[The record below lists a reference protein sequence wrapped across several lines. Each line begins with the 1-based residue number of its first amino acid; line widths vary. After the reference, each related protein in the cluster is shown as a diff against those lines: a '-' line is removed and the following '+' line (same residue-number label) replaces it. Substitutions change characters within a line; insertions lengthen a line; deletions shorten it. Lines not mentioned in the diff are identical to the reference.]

1 MNAGQN
7 KILPSYVVR
16 KLVGNE
22 QVKLFN
28 CGDADLN
35 DFILN
40 EASAYHRALLAVT
53 YVYETADDKNVIAYF
68 SLANDRISLADFHDK
83 SAFNRFRKHRFINE
97 KRLKSYPAAKICRLA
112 VSNELQ
118 RQHIGGRIINFIK
131 SHFLIDN
138 RIGCRFLTVDAYC
151 GAVPFYLKNGFIPLG
166 EEEKESP
173 TRLMFF
179 DLASLRS
186 AT

>member
-7 KILPSYVVR
+7 KILPTYVVR
-16 KLVGNE
+16 KLVENE
-22 QVKLFN
+22 QVKSFN

-40 EASAYHRALLAVT
+40 EAS
-53 YVYETADDKNVIAYF
+53 AYF

-83 SAFNRFRKHRFINE
+83 SAFNRFRKHRFVNE

-118 RQHIGGRIINFIK
+118 RQHIGDRIINFIK
-131 SHFLIDN
+131 SYFLIDN

>member
-7 KILPSYVVR
+7 KILPTYVVR
-16 KLVGNE
+16 KLVENE
-22 QVKLFN
+22 QVKSFN

-40 EASAYHRALLAVT
+40 EAS
-53 YVYETADDKNVIAYF
+53 AYF

-83 SAFNRFRKHRFINE
+83 SAFNRFGKHRFVNE

-118 RQHIGGRIINFIK
+118 RQHIGDRIINFIK
-131 SHFLIDN
+131 SYFLIDN

-151 GAVPFYLKNGFIPLG
+151 GAIPFYLKNGFIPLG

-179 DLASLRS
+179 ELASLRS

>member
-7 KILPSYVVR
+7 KILPTYVVR
-16 KLVGNE
+16 KLVENE
-22 QVKLFN
+22 QVKSFN

-40 EASAYHRALLAVT
+40 EAS
-53 YVYETADDKNVIAYF
+53 AYF

-83 SAFNRFRKHRFINE
+83 SAFNRFGKHRFVNE

-118 RQHIGGRIINFIK
+118 RQHIGDRIINFIK
-131 SHFLIDN
+131 SYFLIDN

>member
-1 MNAGQN
+1 MKAGQN
-7 KILPSYVVR
+7 KILPTYVVR
-16 KLVGNE
+16 KLVENE
-22 QVKLFN
+22 QVKSFN

-40 EASAYHRALLAVT
+40 EAS
-53 YVYETADDKNVIAYF
+53 AYF

-83 SAFNRFRKHRFINE
+83 SAFNRFGKHRFVNE

-118 RQHIGGRIINFIK
+118 RQHIGDRIINFIK
-131 SHFLIDN
+131 SYFLIDN

>member
-1 MNAGQN
+1 MKAGQN
-7 KILPSYVVR
+7 KILPTYVVR
-16 KLVGNE
+16 KLVENE
-22 QVKLFN
+22 QVKSFN
-28 CGDADLN
+28 CGDADLK

-40 EASAYHRALLAVT
+40 EAS
-53 YVYETADDKNVIAYF
+53 AYF

-83 SAFNRFRKHRFINE
+83 SAFNRFGKHRFVNE

-118 RQHIGGRIINFIK
+118 RQHIGDRIINFIK
-131 SHFLIDN
+131 SYFLIDN

-151 GAVPFYLKNGFIPLG
+151 GAIPFYLKNGFIPLG

-179 DLASLRS
+179 ELASLRS

>member
-1 MNAGQN
+1 MKAGQN
-7 KILPSYVVR
+7 KILPTYVVR
-16 KLVGNE
+16 KLVENE
-22 QVKLFN
+22 QVKSFN

-40 EASAYHRALLAVT
+40 EAS
-53 YVYETADDKNVIAYF
+53 AYF

-83 SAFNRFRKHRFINE
+83 SAFNRFGKHRFVNE

-118 RQHIGGRIINFIK
+118 RQHIGDRIINFIK
-131 SHFLIDN
+131 SYFLIDN

-151 GAVPFYLKNGFIPLG
+151 GAIPFYLKNGFIPLG

-179 DLASLRS
+179 ELASLRS

>member
-7 KILPSYVVR
+7 KILPTYVVR
-16 KLVGNE
+16 KLVENE
-22 QVKLFN
+22 QVKSFN

-40 EASAYHRALLAVT
+40 EAS
-53 YVYETADDKNVIAYF
+53 AYF

-83 SAFNRFRKHRFINE
+83 SAFNRFRKHRFVNE

-118 RQHIGGRIINFIK
+118 RQHIGDRIINFIK
-131 SHFLIDN
+131 SYFLIDN

-179 DLASLRS
+179 ELASLRS